1 MFGRSLAALAFLL
14 LALAGCGPRRI
25 APSDF
30 AGATTSAEESAP
42 LGGAALHQRRELL
55 GRMYRDLVHLR
66 ESFES
71 LRDRGDSEATAQLG
85 RFSGAYIFMH
95 LDPLL
100 RGEWQSQHPE
110 LAGLDA
116 SLRLAEV
123 DVLLGMGEGSLA
135 RRVLDDTARRFAGR
149 EYMLVD
155 WPVGAQTPFGEA
167 VERLRS
173 GKRED
178 S

>member
-1 MFGRSLAALAFLL
+1 MTPKPFLALAFLL
-14 LALAGCGPRRI
+14 LVLGGCGPRRI
-25 APSDF
+25 APADF
-30 AGATTSAEESAP
+30 AGATTSAEEAAP

-66 ESFES
+66 ESFTS

-85 RFSGAYIFMH
+85 RFAGAYIFLH

-110 LAGLDA
+110 LGGLDA

-123 DVLLGMGEGSLA
+123 DVLLGMGESNLA

-155 WPVGAQTPFGEA
+155 WPVGKQTPFGEA
-167 VERLRS
+167 LERLRS

-178 S
+178 G